1 MKEGKTKLKKEVEKV
16 FLSTQVLWKNP
27 PDPNFMKPI
36 KKLGN
41 LSWQMPVGLVFE
53 AYTYW
58 V

>member
-1 MKEGKTKLKKEVEKV
+1 MKLKKEVEKV

-27 PDPNFMKPI
+27 PDPKFMKPI

-41 LSWQMPVGLVFE
+41 LSWQMLVGLVFE